1 MGNTYTLGGQKK
13 RRQKSSKL
21 KPLLGVLLLVI
32 IGFAAYKLF
41 GPTSVEKTISRL
53 QFDQSVTEQEKQK
66 IESAIT
72 EQEKAVSGNIP
83 VRIETTLEATESQH
97 ILSAYVPVTH
107 AYSVRQSVA
116 TSDFA
121 TLGFSVPAGTDEL
134 VKQSLARAV
143 AVDASQVRELESPD
157 LKLLPEEA
165 IVFLPVDQLSQD
177 VKLLQFGGNYYLD
190 SFSSGALFRQ
200 AVFGDADSDIFSDLN
215 LSSLATSDQILTVN
229 TTGVTAL
236 TRMMMRK
243 LSSVGDP
250 TFFSAEIGEFMASA
264 DITHISNEVSF
275 TENCQWHAAL
285 FCSPMEFIE
294 TLKAS
299 GVDVVELTGN
309 HNNDLGS
316 VYNTNTIELYHS
328 LGWKTFGGGLNDE
341 EAAKP
346 ALFDQK
352 GTKVAFLGY
361 NYPDSPNGG
370 AISGPTSAG
379 ANRWDIAK
387 IESDIAAAKQQNDFV
402 FVHIQFWECYAYPEG
417 YLEFPQCDAPIPNQE
432 PVFKQVADLGA
443 DMIIGSSAHQPQTY
457 EIYNGVPIYYG
468 LGNMYFDQD
477 RWPGTERGIILTHY
491 FNKGKLIQTKLTPT
505 VYDSDYQTRRMTAEE
520 AEYLLGRLN
529 RAR

>member
-1 MGNTYTLGGQKK
+1 MGNVYTFRGTSHKKQK
-13 RRQKSSKL
+13 RSVI
-21 KPLLGVLLLVI
+21 KPILVI
-32 IGFAAYKLF
+32 IMLAVLGLGAYKLF
-41 GPTSVEKTISRL
+41 GPTAAERAVARL
-53 QFDQSVTEQEKQK
+53 DFDASVTESERQQITQVIQEQ
-66 IESAIT
+66 AIDFGT
-72 EQEKAVSGNIP
+72 DVLVKA
-83 VRIETTLEATESQH
+83 ATSTNGEG
-97 ILSAYVPVTH
+97 IVLNAYVPVVDY
-107 AYSVRQSVA
+107 YSTKQSA
-116 TSDFA
+116 TSEEIA
-121 TLGFSVPAGTDEL
+121 AQISELPGSAGTVDDVSGDE
-134 VKQSLARAV
+134 
-143 AVDASQVRELESPD
+143 
-157 LKLLPEEA
+157 
-165 IVFLPVDQLSQD
+165 IVLLPVDQLTD
-177 VKLLQFGGNYYLD
+177 KVKLLHLDDAYYLD
-190 SFSSGALFRQ
+190 SFTRGAAFRNITFDG
-200 AVFGDADSDIFSDLN
+200 AGDKLLDLHVDLN
-215 LSSLATSDQILTVN
+215 DLPGTDEVLTVN

-243 LSSVGDP
+243 LSSIGDP
-250 TFFSAEIGEFMASA
+250 RFFSAEIGDFMASA

-275 TENCQWHAAL
+275 KENCQWHAAL

-294 TLKAS
+294 TLKSS

-316 VYNTNTIELYHS
+316 TYNTDTINLYHS
-328 LGWKTFGGGLNDE
+328 LGWKTFGGGLNNE

-352 GTKVAFLGY
+352 GTKIAFLGY

-379 ANRWDIAK
+379 ANVWNIDSIKTDI
-387 IESDIAAAKQQNDFV
+387 EAAKQQNDFV

-457 EIYNGVPIYYG
+457 EIYNDTPIYYG

-491 FNKGKLIQTKLTPT
+491 FKGGKLLQTKLTPT
-505 VYDSDYQTRRMTAEE
+505 VYDSNYQTRKMTPEE